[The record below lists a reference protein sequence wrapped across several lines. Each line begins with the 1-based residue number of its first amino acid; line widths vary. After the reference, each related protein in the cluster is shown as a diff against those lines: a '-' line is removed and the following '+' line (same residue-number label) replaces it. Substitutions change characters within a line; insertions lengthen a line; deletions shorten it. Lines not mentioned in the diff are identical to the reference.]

1 MHRLQT
7 RMKGMD
13 VFAFGI
19 SVAPKSIKKVVEFSE
34 KQMSDYDFFILHQAN
49 LMMNEKIRKNYNLIQ
64 KEYHIV

>member
-34 KQMSDYDFFILHQAN
+34 NKCLIMTFLYY
-49 LMMNEKIRKNYNLIQ
+49 IRLI
-64 KEYHIV
+64 